1 MRDFATILWL
11 TLKLLALKKVKRNIE
26 QLEPAVIYKML
37 NSFENISKVYNAI
50 QYTLTSD
57 VR

>member
-1 MRDFATILWL
+1 MRDFAAILWL

-37 NSFENISKVYNAI
+37 NSFENISNVYNAI